1 LQKYNTA
8 VLVDLKLP
16 NCYNVVI
23 VNNKESAMGYF
34 DDSKFSDL
42 EQMIE
47 AVDTVVERN
56 IRALATEALPEDLG
70 LDRRAGYR
78 LLVTED
84 AVIVQ
89 LGNRRDLDYYGGFEY
104 VDKNCV
110 TVLGSYVI
118 YSAQDERVKEC
129 LDVYF
134 QRDEQYTDEDD
145 FNSVASPEHY

>member
-1 LQKYNTA
+1 
-8 VLVDLKLP
+8 
-16 NCYNVVI
+16 
-23 VNNKESAMGYF
+23 MGYF
-34 DDSKFSDL
+34 DDTRFSSL

-56 IRALATEALPEDLG
+56 IRALATETQPENLG

-89 LGNRRDLDYYGGFEY
+89 SSGRGPLDYYGGFEY

-110 TVLGSYVI
+110 TVLGSYVV

-134 QRDEQYTDEDD
+134 QRSEQYTDEDD
-145 FNSVASPEHY
+145 FNSVSSPAHY

>member
-1 LQKYNTA
+1 
-8 VLVDLKLP
+8 
-16 NCYNVVI
+16 
-23 VNNKESAMGYF
+23 MGYF
-34 DDSKFSDL
+34 TDTKFSDL

-56 IRALATEALPEDLG
+56 IRALATEAAAEDLG

-89 LGNRRDLDYYGGFEY
+89 QGNRGSLDYYGGFEY
-104 VDKNCV
+104 VNANCV

-118 YSAQDERVKEC
+118 YSAQDDRVKDC
-129 LDVYF
+129 LYYYF
-134 QRDEQYTDEDD
+134 EREQANENDNSDD
-145 FNSVASPEHY
+145 FNSVTSPEHY

>member
-1 LQKYNTA
+1 
-8 VLVDLKLP
+8 
-16 NCYNVVI
+16 
-23 VNNKESAMGYF
+23 MGYF

-56 IRALATEALPEDLG
+56 IQALATEALPENLG

-89 LGNRRDLDYYGGFEY
+89 
-104 VDKNCV
+104 
-110 TVLGSYVI
+110 
-118 YSAQDERVKEC
+118 
-129 LDVYF
+129 
-134 QRDEQYTDEDD
+134 
-145 FNSVASPEHY
+145 